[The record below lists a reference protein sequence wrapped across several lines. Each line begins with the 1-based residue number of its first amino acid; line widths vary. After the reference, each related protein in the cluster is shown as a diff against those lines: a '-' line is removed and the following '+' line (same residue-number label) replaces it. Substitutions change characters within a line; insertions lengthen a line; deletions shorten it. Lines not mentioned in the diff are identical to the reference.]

1 MAVSLPRKPN
11 RLLNVL
17 NPVKPKVLSLTHFSG
32 MLYYDFF
39 FCHLRNNTLFI
50 ARLGN

>member
-39 FCHLRNNTLFI
+39 FFATLGI
-50 ARLGN
+50 IHSL